1 MALNFNDSK
10 NEITN
15 NIKNSNIIQ
24 FVFGNIFTVSF
35 IIVIIIFLI
44 IINKITVKVDDN
56 NKLKYSYNISSI
68 ILYSLIVS
76 IISLSIHDKLIK
88 EQYLDKSKTKTEIE
102 FADMM
107 VGSAEKLILDGQ
119 KNNGFED
126 DIERFLQ
133 KT

>member
-1 MALNFNDSK
+1 M
-10 NEITN
+10 
-15 NIKNSNIIQ
+15 IKS
-24 FVFGNIFTVSF
+24 VPE
-35 IIVIIIFLI
+35 
-44 IINKITVKVDDN
+44 
-56 NKLKYSYNISSI
+56 KLKYSYNISSI

-88 EQYLDKSKTKTEIE
+88 EQYLDKSKTKTEME
-102 FADMM
+102 FANMM

>member
-1 MALNFNDSK
+1 MTLNFNDSK